1 MAHPNPQN
9 LIPNSQRSPEELR
22 DMTRKAGIASGAAR
36 RKKKTMREAAQACLA
51 MGLLDEDPIR
61 EELEKRGLDTN
72 GGQAVLLAQL
82 MRAINGDTEAARFVR
97 DTAGEKPRD
106 GLEIGGFDGRPIESI
121 DLSQLSDEQLKALA
135 VSRENGENDA

>member
-135 VSRENGENDA
+135 VSRENDENDA

>member
-1 MAHPNPQN
+1 
-9 LIPNSQRSPEELR
+9 
-22 DMTRKAGIASGAAR
+22 MTRKAGIASGAAR

-61 EELEKRGLDTN
+61 EELEKRGLDTT

-82 MRAINGDTEAARFVR
+82 MRAITGDTEAARFVR

-135 VSRENGENDA
+135 ASRENDENDA